1 MRREAAAKGR
11 GSAQGQQQ
19 HAQPRGGSARQFTS
33 PAGELSD
40 VRPAVP
46 HMINFSDLCDCDYDC
61 PNSGPV
67 ITVTL
72 RHSYSEPRWLTQ

>member
-1 MRREAAAKGR
+1 
-11 GSAQGQQQ
+11 
-19 HAQPRGGSARQFTS
+19 
-33 PAGELSD
+33 
-40 VRPAVP
+40 
-46 HMINFSDLCDCDYDC
+46 MINFSDLCDCDYDY